1 MASTA
6 NNQRYITQA
15 ELIERIGLSAST
27 YRTLEKEGR
36 FPKRRKLS
44 MRAVRWWL
52 PEVEAWLRNPEGWQ
66 ASQANSAA

>member
-1 MASTA
+1 MQDLTH
-6 NNQRYITQA
+6 NRYIHQA
-15 ELIERIGLSAST
+15 EVIERVGLSAST
-27 YRTLEKEGR
+27 LIKLEKQNH

-44 MRAVRWWL
+44 VRSVRWWL